1 MDICDARCALWRA
14 LAGMVLLAG
23 CSMGRAAEGPHARRP
38 PAGSPPVASPDF
50 DASAMRVRTLLE
62 QLVAA
67 DTENPPGNEARA
79 AALGAARLQA
89 AGISYQLFEFAPGR
103 QNLIAR
109 IKGNGS
115 AKPLLLLAHID
126 VVPTAGQ
133 SWTSP
138 PHRLT
143 EKDGYLVGRGTTDD
157 LSDAALDLEVLVLLS
172 ELKVPLR
179 RDVILAWTGDEERG
193 GEGLRWQ
200 LQQSPEV
207 LKDAAFALNEGG
219 GVEIDAAGKGKS
231 AALHVAEKI
240 YQDFTIRT
248 RGRSGHSS
256 RPVPDNAIYKLAAA
270 LRRLGEHRF
279 PPRFLPV
286 TRAFFLATADSEK
299 PPVGAAMRALAT
311 ARGELP
317 GDALNALDE
326 NPGIASLLRT
336 TCVAT
341 QLAGGTGP
349 NVLPAEAK
357 ANVNCRI
364 LPDETVEGTRR
375 RLQEVVGDSAVEVV
389 AEASFGGSPPIPSE
403 GEAPAALEV
412 VTHRFFP
419 GIPVVPYMSN
429 YVTDSR
435 QLRAAGI
442 LAYGFTG
449 LALTD
454 EDSSRAH
461 GADERIPAGSLR
473 RAMEMTWAL
482 VVELAGAH

>member
-1 MDICDARCALWRA
+1 MAL
-14 LAGMVLLAG
+14 VAG
-23 CSMGRAAEGPHARRP
+23 CSTGRQAETSHAQQRTAASR
-38 PAGSPPVASPDF
+38 AGSTTPDF
-50 DASAMRVRTLLE
+50 DASVTRVRTLLE

-89 AGISYQLFEFAPGR
+89 AGISYQVFEFAPGR

-115 AKPLLLLAHID
+115 AKPLLLVAHTD

-133 SWTSP
+133 TWTSP

-157 LSDAALDLEVLVLLS
+157 LYDAALDLEVLVLLK
-172 ELKVPLR
+172 EHGNPLR
-179 RDVILAWTGDEERG
+179 RDVIVAWTGDEERG
-193 GEGLRWQ
+193 GEGIRWQ
-200 LQQSPEV
+200 LQHHPEA
-207 LKDAAFALNEGG
+207 LNDAALALNEGG
-219 GVEIDAAGKGKS
+219 GVELDAAGKGK
-231 AALHVAEKI
+231 AAAVHVAEKI
-240 YQDFTIRT
+240 YQDYSVRA
-248 RGRSGHSS
+248 RGKSGHSS

-270 LRRLGEHRF
+270 LRRLGEYRF

-286 TRAFFLATADSEK
+286 TRAFFLATAQSEK
-299 PPVGAAMRALAT
+299 PAIGAAMRTLAS
-311 ARGELP
+311 AAGELP
-317 GDALNALDE
+317 RDALNTLDE
-326 NPGIASLLRT
+326 EPAISALLRT

-341 QLAGGTGP
+341 QLSGGTGP

-375 RLQEVVGDSAVEVV
+375 RLQEIAGDNVEVV
-389 AEASFGGSPPIPSE
+389 AEAEFGGSPPIPTE
-403 GEAPAALEV
+403 GEGPAAIQA

-429 YVTDSR
+429 FVTDSR
-435 QLRAAGI
+435 SLRAAGI
-442 LAYGFTG
+442 LTYGFSG
-449 LALTD
+449 MALTD
-454 EDSSRAH
+454 EDGSRAH
-461 GADERIPAGSLR
+461 GADERIPAGALR
-473 RAMEMTWAL
+473 RAVEMTWSL
-482 VVELAGAH
+482 VIELAGAW